1 MPQTTKKKKP
11 ATTKKKSTASAKK
24 PAAPEKK
31 PIRREVFGA
40 ILAVL
45 GVLTFIGYF
54 SGEAFLVSGVC
65 AVVKGLIGF
74 GYWVF
79 PPMLLIAAWGLLLHH
94 GKPVALRTTAALM
107 VPVFTGAFADIFH
120 PINLS
125 KQTEIFKTLYE
136 SGKELSCGGV
146 LGGLISYGLS
156 SAITSVAAGILLFL
170 LLLLLLLLVL
180 VLFFLFLALVLAL
193 VLLLLLLLLLVLV
206 LLVLFLL
213 AHAERKVVAG
223 LVVLRIVAQRHLV
236 AFYCLG
242 KLLMVLHDDT
252 HVVETLGAAYL
263 VGGLQV
269 GRLGKLLH
277 G

>member
-136 SGKELSCGGV
+136 SGKELSLRV
-146 LGGLISYGLS
+146 VTISIEGE
-156 SAITSVAAGILLFL
+156 ILED
-170 LLLLLLLLVL
+170 
-180 VLFFLFLALVLAL
+180 A
-193 VLLLLLLLLLVLV
+193 
-206 LLVLFLL
+206 
-213 AHAERKVVAG
+213 
-223 LVVLRIVAQRHLV
+223 
-236 AFYCLG
+236 
-242 KLLMVLHDDT
+242 
-252 HVVETLGAAYL
+252 
-263 VGGLQV
+263 
-269 GRLGKLLH
+269 
-277 G
+277 